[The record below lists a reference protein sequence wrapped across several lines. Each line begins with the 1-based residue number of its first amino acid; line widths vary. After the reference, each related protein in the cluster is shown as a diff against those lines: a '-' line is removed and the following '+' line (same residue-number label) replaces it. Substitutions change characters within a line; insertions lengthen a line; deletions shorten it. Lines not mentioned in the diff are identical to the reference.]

1 MDRKKALIIT
11 MEECSELTRVCSKIL
26 RHGDMEKY
34 LCNLK
39 EEMADVLAMIVT
51 LQRDFDISDKT
62 LELLTEARLAK
73 MNNDKYK

>member
-34 LCNLK
+34 LRNLK

>member
-11 MEECSELTRVCSKIL
+11 MEECSELTRACSKIL

-34 LCNLK
+34 LRNLK